1 MLSKEDKKTT
11 LKSMFL
17 MEKIFYWLL

>member
-1 MLSKEDKKTT
+1 MAYHT

-17 MEKIFYWLL
+17 AHD